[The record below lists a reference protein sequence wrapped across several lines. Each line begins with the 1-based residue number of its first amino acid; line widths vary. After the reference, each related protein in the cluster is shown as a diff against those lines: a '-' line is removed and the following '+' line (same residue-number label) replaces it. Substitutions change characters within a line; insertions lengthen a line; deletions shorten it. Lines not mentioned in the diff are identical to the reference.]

1 MRGSLGSAK
10 KIRISHPPAGSQS
23 TYTRAMGLTG
33 LVFGG
38 LVLASVAAP
47 SPTDAKSTLTEEAR
61 RTIVRTLEGLEE
73 QWIGVYVTHDLSF
86 LERIIAPDFVATL
99 SDGAMR
105 GKREHIAAYPAD
117 FEAFAS
123 VVASEV
129 KVHVYAPALVVATGL
144 YEARLRHP
152 EGQEPSGRY
161 RFTDVWVLRAGAWQC
176 VATHE
181 THVP

>member
-1 MRGSLGSAK
+1 MRF
-10 KIRISHPPAGSQS
+10 
-23 TYTRAMGLTG
+23 T
-33 LVFGG
+33 G
-38 LVLASVAAP
+38 LVLAGALFASLAAP
-47 SPTDAKSTLTEEAR
+47 SPTDAQGALDEVAR
-61 RTIVRTLEGLEE
+61 STIVRTLESLEA
-73 QWIGVYVTHDLSF
+73 QWIGVYVTHDLSL

-105 GKREHIAAYPAD
+105 GKREHIAAYPTD

-129 KVHVYAPALVVATGL
+129 KVHVYAPALAVATGR

-152 EGQEPSGRY
+152 EGKEPTGRY

-176 VATHE
+176 VATQE

>member
-1 MRGSLGSAK
+1 MRLASVVC
-10 KIRISHPPAGSQS
+10 AG
-23 TYTRAMGLTG
+23 
-33 LVFGG
+33 V
-38 LVLASVAAP
+38 VLASAAAP
-47 SPTDAKSTLTEEAR
+47 FPSDAESTLTEEAR

-73 QWIGVYVTHDLSF
+73 QWIGVYVSHDLSF

-129 KVHVYAPALVVATGL
+129 KVHVYAPALAVVTGL
-144 YEARLRHP
+144 YQAKLRHP
-152 EGQEPSGRY
+152 EGKEPSGRY
-161 RFTDVWVLRAGAWQC
+161 RFTDVWVLRAGAWLC
-176 VATHE
+176 VATQE

>member
-1 MRGSLGSAK
+1 MRF
-10 KIRISHPPAGSQS
+10 AGFVL
-23 TYTRAMGLTG
+23 AGA
-33 LVFGG
+33 LV
-38 LVLASVAAP
+38 ASVAAP
-47 SPTDAKSTLTEEAR
+47 SPIGAESGLTEDAR
-61 RTIVRTLEGLEE
+61 RAIVRTVEGLEE

-86 LERIIAPDFVATL
+86 LDRIIAPDFVATL
-99 SDGAMR
+99 SDGVMR

-117 FEAFAS
+117 FVAFAS

-176 VATHE
+176 VATQE

>member
-1 MRGSLGSAK
+1 MR
-10 KIRISHPPAGSQS
+10 
-23 TYTRAMGLTG
+23 LTG
-33 LVFGG
+33 LVFAGV
-38 LVLASVAAP
+38 VLASVAAP
-47 SPTDAKSTLTEEAR
+47 SATGATSTLTEEAR
-61 RTIVRTLEGLEE
+61 RAIVPTLLGLEE

-99 SDGAMR
+99 ADGAMR

-117 FEAFAS
+117 FEVFAS

-129 KVHVYAPALVVATGL
+129 KAHVYTPELAAVTGL
-144 YEARLRHP
+144 YTAQLRHP
-152 EGQEPSGRY
+152 EGKEASGRY

-176 VATHE
+176 VATQE

>member
-1 MRGSLGSAK
+1 MGFTGLLLAGSL
-10 KIRISHPPAGSQS
+10 
-23 TYTRAMGLTG
+23 
-33 LVFGG
+33 V
-38 LVLASVAAP
+38 ASMVPP
-47 SPTDAKSTLTEEAR
+47 SPKAESILTEEAR
-61 RTIVRTLEGLEE
+61 SAVMRTLERLEE
-73 QWIGVYVTHDLSF
+73 QWIAVYVTHDLSF

-99 SDGAMR
+99 SDGVMR

-129 KVHVYAPALVVATGL
+129 KVHVYAPALAVATGL
-144 YEARLRHP
+144 YEARLRRP
-152 EGQEPSGRY
+152 EGQEPTGRY

-176 VATHE
+176 VATQE